1 MKNNILLIK
10 RINQLT
16 RYFTINYIIFFFI
29 YFTINFLIYQMI
41 FYRIVLFS
49 KNWLFE
55 KLNNW
60 LNFSRFMMQPKQ

>member
-1 MKNNILLIK
+1 MKNNMLLIK

-41 FYRIVLFS
+41 LSNSIVFKINYL
-49 KNWLFE
+49 KN
-55 KLNNW
+55 
-60 LNFSRFMMQPKQ
+60 